1 MGTNKTTKYDQIRT
15 YLLEGNSITSLE
27 AFTLFHSTRLSAV
40 IFKLKNRDH
49 IDIESETVRTP
60 EGITYSRY
68 WVSKQFLEQSKQV
81 DEHAES

>member
-1 MGTNKTTKYDQIRT
+1 MGTNKNTKYDQIRA
-15 YLLEGNSITSLE
+15 YLLRGNSITSME
-27 AFTLFHSTRLSAV
+27 AFTLFHVTRLSAV

-49 IDIESETVRTP
+49 IDIVSGTVRTSD
-60 EGITYSRY
+60 GITYSRY